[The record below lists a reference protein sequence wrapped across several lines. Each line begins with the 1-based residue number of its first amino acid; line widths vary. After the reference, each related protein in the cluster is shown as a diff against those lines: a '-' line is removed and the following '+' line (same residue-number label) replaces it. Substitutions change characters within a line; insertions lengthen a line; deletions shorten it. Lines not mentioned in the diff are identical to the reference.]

1 VLLFASAREIVGE
14 RKIIV
19 KLNTDDDDTAT
30 ATTATFV
37 RKRII
42 EAYPK
47 LSEIPFVLAVNRKVP
62 SDETSTFIRPH
73 DELAVLPP
81 ISGG

>member
-1 VLLFASAREIVGE
+1 MLLFASAREIVGE

-19 KLNTDDDDTAT
+19 KLNTDDDTAT
-30 ATTATFV
+30 ATTATFI

-62 SDETSTFIRPH
+62 SDEASTFIKQH